1 MGSRLHPAA
10 IVVYAVDALRQ
21 GAFPLLV
28 ILGVSVLGG
37 DFDAD
42 AAIRGAMFA
51 LLGTAIAALAGGFRW
66 ATTTY
71 SFAGETVRLRTGV
84 LSVKEVEIPFAR
96 VQAVD
101 VEQGPLQRL
110 FGVYKVEVQ
119 TGGGGSGGEI
129 VLGALDEREIEYLN
143 QLLRR
148 GAPQAALHE
157 EATPAPERCLS
168 GRALALAAVTSGQ
181 LGVLVPVAA
190 GVAQMYQQ
198 LFDDPVEGERT
209 LIGAL
214 PDGTLGW
221 VLLAAGLVALAWL
234 LALLGTIVGFGGFVV
249 RREGDELR
257 IRRGLLQRRQATLR
271 VVRVRAVRVLE
282 SPPRQ
287 LLGRAALRVEVI
299 GHAKEQAAAQTLFP
313 LLRREEVE
321 PFLRELLPELAD
333 ALDGLAAPPQRA
345 LRRYALPPFAL
356 TVVTGAA
363 AALALGSAW
372 PLVIAPLGA
381 VYGALAYQ
389 AAGWRLEQGRLVV
402 RARRLARS
410 TVLAPAAR
418 RESHDLAQTALQRRA
433 RLADVAVAFGKGT
446 VARIRHLDADDAR
459 DLFAALTPGGWR
471 TITPLG
477 DRSGDVPAG

>member
-10 IVVYAVDALRQ
+10 IAVYAVDALRQ

-28 ILGVSVLGG
+28 ILGVSLLGG

-42 AAIRGAMFA
+42 AAIRAGMFA
-51 LLGTAIAALAGGFRW
+51 LLGTALATLAGGFRW

-71 SFAGETVRLRTGV
+71 SLAGETVRLRTGV

-101 VEQGPLQRL
+101 VEQGPIQRV
-110 FGVYKVEVQ
+110 FGVYKVDVQ

-129 VLGALDEREIEYLN
+129 VLGAIDEREIEHLN
-143 QLLRR
+143 RLLRR
-148 GAPQAALHE
+148 GAPQAALGE
-157 EATPAPERCLS
+157 EAPPAPERRLS
-168 GRALALAAVTSGQ
+168 GRDLALAAVTSGQ

-190 GVAQMYQQ
+190 GVAQMSQQ
-198 LFDDPVEGERT
+198 LFDDPIEGERT
-209 LIGAL
+209 LVGAL

-221 VLLAAGLVALAWL
+221 LLLAAGLVALAWL
-234 LALLGTIVGFGGFVV
+234 FAALGTIVGFGGFVV

-271 VVRVRAVRVLE
+271 VVRVRAVRVVE

-313 LLRREEVE
+313 LLPRDEVE

-333 ALDGLAAPPQRA
+333 ALDGLAAPPPRA
-345 LRRYALPPFAL
+345 LRRYALPPLALSTVAGGAFAL
-356 TVVTGAA
+356 AIGT
-363 AALALGSAW
+363 AW
-372 PLVIAPLGA
+372 PLAIAPLGA
-381 VYGALAYQ
+381 IYGALGFQ
-389 AAGWRLEQGRLVV
+389 AAGWRLREGRLTV
-402 RARRLARS
+402 RTRRLARS
-410 TVLAPAAR
+410 TVLAPAAG
-418 RESHDLAQTALQRRA
+418 RESHDLAQTVLQRHA

-459 DLFAALTPGGWR
+459 GLWAAIGPR
-471 TITPLG
+471 
-477 DRSGDVPAG
+477 

>member
-10 IVVYAVDALRQ
+10 IAVYAVDALRQ

-37 DFDAD
+37 SFDAD
-42 AAIRGAMFA
+42 AAIRAGMFA
-51 LLGTAIAALAGGFRW
+51 LLGTAVAALAGGFRW

-71 SFAGETVRLRTGV
+71 SFAAETVRLRTGA

-101 VEQGPLQRL
+101 VEQGPIQRL

-129 VLGALDEREIEYLN
+129 VLGALDEREIEHLN

-148 GAPQAALHE
+148 GATQAVLE
-157 EATPAPERCLS
+157 GEAPPAPERRLT
-168 GRALALAAVTSGQ
+168 GRELAVAAITSGQ
-181 LGVLVPVAA
+181 LGVLLPVAA
-190 GVAQMYQQ
+190 GVAQMSQQ
-198 LFDDPVEGERT
+198 LFDDPIEGERT
-209 LIGAL
+209 LAGAL
-214 PDGTLGW
+214 PEGTFGW
-221 VLLAAGLVALAWL
+221 LLLAGGLVALAWL
-234 LALLGTIVGFGGFVV
+234 LAALGTIVGFGGFAV
-249 RREGDELR
+249 RREGEELR

-271 VVRVRAVRVLE
+271 VTRVRAVRVVE

-299 GHAKEQAAAQTLFP
+299 GHAKEHAAAQTLFP
-313 LLRREEVE
+313 LLPRREVE

-333 ALDGLAAPPQRA
+333 ALDGLAAPPPRA
-345 LRRYALPPFAL
+345 LRRYALPPLAA
-356 TVVTGAA
+356 TVVAGAA

-381 VYGALAYQ
+381 LYGALAYR
-389 AAGWRLEQGRLVV
+389 AAGWRLEHGRLAV
-402 RARRLARS
+402 RTRRLARS
-410 TVLAPAAR
+410 TVLAPAAG

-433 RLADVAVAFGKGT
+433 RLADVAVAYGKGT
-446 VARIRHLDADDAR
+446 VAQIRHLDADVAR
-459 DLFAALTPGGWR
+459 GLWAAIGPR
-471 TITPLG
+471 
-477 DRSGDVPAG
+477 